1 MTDGNAE
8 RVFLEINTSDREID
22 QEAGGAVSSGH
33 GGGAA
38 KDNDDMEGGLED
50 AQAIIVN
57 AGKAK
62 YVSNGSSKQNK
73 GQFLSI
79 K

>member
-22 QEAGGAVSSGH
+22 QEAGGAISSGH

-50 AQAIIVN
+50 A
-57 AGKAK
+57 
-62 YVSNGSSKQNK
+62 
-73 GQFLSI
+73 
-79 K
+79 

>member
-1 MTDGNAE
+1 M
-8 RVFLEINTSDREID
+8 EINTSDREID

-33 GGGAA
+33 GGGVA
-38 KDNDDMEGGLED
+38 KEIDDMEGGLED

-62 YVSNGSSKQNK
+62 YVSNGSSNKQNK
-73 GQFLSI
+73 G
-79 K
+79 

>member
-8 RVFLEINTSDREID
+8 RVFLEINTSDREVD
-22 QEAGGAVSSGH
+22 QEAGGAISSGH
-33 GGGAA
+33 GGAAA
-38 KDNDDMEGGLED
+38 KDNEDMEGGLED

-57 AGKAK
+57 VGKSK
-62 YVSNGSSKQNK
+62 YVSNGSTKQDK
-73 GQFLSI
+73 GLYLNI

>member
-1 MTDGNAE
+1 M
-8 RVFLEINTSDREID
+8 EINTSDREID

-33 GGGAA
+33 GGGVA
-38 KDNDDMEGGLED
+38 KEIDDMEGGLED